1 MNKPKLLTIGHSNR
15 SLDEFVELL
24 RLHGVTAI
32 ADVRSQPYS
41 RHMPHFNRENLRET
55 LSENG
60 IAYVFM
66 GEELGARRNE
76 PCCYVDRQAKY
87 ELIEP
92 TPAFQ
97 SGLERIR
104 KGASSHLIAMMCAE
118 KDPVTCHRSILI
130 AKALR
135 SDCDIQHIVTADK
148 LESHDEAEHRLL
160 RIWRMDGNDL
170 FQSSEE
176 LLDDAYRKQADE
188 IAYIAQDVAAAR
200 DVGDA
205 DD

>member
-1 MNKPKLLTIGHSNR
+1 MSKPKLFTIGHSNR
-15 SLDEFVELL
+15 SIDEFVELL
-24 RLHGVTAI
+24 RLYEVTAI

-41 RHMPHFNRENLRET
+41 RHMPHFNREVLKET
-55 LSENG
+55 LKENG

-76 PCCYVDRQAKY
+76 LCCYIDRQAKY
-87 ELIEP
+87 ELIEA

-97 SGLERIR
+97 SGLARIR
-104 KGASSHLIAMMCAE
+104 KGASVHLVAMLCAE
-118 KDPVTCHRSILI
+118 KDPITCHRTILV

-135 SDCDIQHIVTADK
+135 TECDIQHIVSAGH
-148 LESHDEAEHRLL
+148 LESHDEAELRLL

-170 FQSSEE
+170 FQNSEE
-176 LLDDAYRKQADE
+176 LLEEAYRKQADE
-188 IAYIAQDVAAAR
+188 IAYVEKDFATNRSA
-200 DVGDA
+200 GDA

>member
-1 MNKPKLLTIGHSNR
+1 MSKPKLFTIGHSNR
-15 SLDEFVELL
+15 SIDEFVELL
-24 RLHGVTAI
+24 RLHNVTAI

-41 RHMPHFNRENLRET
+41 RHMPHFNREPLKET

-60 IAYVFM
+60 IAYVFL

-76 PCCYVDRQAKY
+76 PCCYIDRQAKY

-104 KGASSHLIAMMCAE
+104 KGTSSHSIAMMCAE
-118 KDPVTCHRSILI
+118 KDPVTCHRSILV

-135 SDCDIQHIVTADK
+135 SDYDVQHIVTADK
-148 LESHDEAEHRLL
+148 LESHGEAEQRLL
-160 RIWRMDGNDL
+160 RIWRIDGNDL

-176 LLDDAYRKQADE
+176 LLEDAYRKQADE
-188 IAYIAQDVAAAR
+188 IAYVEKEFAHTR
-200 DVGDA
+200 DTGES

>member
-1 MNKPKLLTIGHSNR
+1 MSKPKLFTIGHSNR
-15 SLDEFVELL
+15 NIDEFVELL
-24 RLHGVTAI
+24 RLNNVTAI

-41 RHMPHFNRENLRET
+41 RHMPHFNRENLKGT

-66 GEELGARRNE
+66 GKELGARRNE
-76 PCCYVDRQAKY
+76 TCCYIDGQAKY

-92 TPAFQ
+92 TPSFQ

-104 KGASSHLIAMMCAE
+104 KGVSIHLIAMMCAE
-118 KDPVTCHRSILI
+118 KDPVTCHRSILV

-135 SDCDIQHIVTADK
+135 SDCDIQHIVSLGK
-148 LESHDEAEHRLL
+148 VESHDEAEQRLL

-170 FQSSEE
+170 FQSAEE
-176 LLDDAYRKQADE
+176 LLEDAYCKQADE
-188 IAYIAQDVAAAR
+188 IAYVER
-200 DVGDA
+200 DFANAWDA
-205 DD
+205 GETDD